1 MNFITLLAFHFLKSM
16 KKFRRNS
23 LKNLTWRYMSVFKKL
38 LKNVTCFVIY
48 FKLAFLLKLGVFKR
62 ELTYLAS
69 EPSECLMSSQ
79 TQLSP
84 VLLYLT
90 DLDQF
95 LHHWDVTEVM
105 VHLKRHARL
114 LEFSSSA
121 TNSCYVLAL
130 PCVRY
135 F

>member
-1 MNFITLLAFHFLKSM
+1 MNFVTLLAFHFLKSM
-16 KKFRRNS
+16 KFRENS

-48 FKLAFLLKLGVFKR
+48 FKLAFLLKLGFSKE
-62 ELTYLAS
+62 ELTWLQS
-69 EPSECLMSSQ
+69 LRGVPHVIQ

-121 TNSCYVLAL
+121 TNSYYVLAL